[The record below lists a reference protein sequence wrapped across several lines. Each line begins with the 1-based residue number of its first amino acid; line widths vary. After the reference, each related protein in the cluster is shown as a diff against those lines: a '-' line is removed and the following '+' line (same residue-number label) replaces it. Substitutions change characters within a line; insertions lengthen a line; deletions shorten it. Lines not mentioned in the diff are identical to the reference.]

1 LRPHHLRVTDVDHQR
16 TKSEQHN
23 REQRHEYSEGA
34 IVVPPTAAWAVHQ

>member
-23 REQRHEYSEGA
+23 REQRHEYSDGA
-34 IVVPPTAAWAVHQ
+34 IIVAPTPAKAAHQ